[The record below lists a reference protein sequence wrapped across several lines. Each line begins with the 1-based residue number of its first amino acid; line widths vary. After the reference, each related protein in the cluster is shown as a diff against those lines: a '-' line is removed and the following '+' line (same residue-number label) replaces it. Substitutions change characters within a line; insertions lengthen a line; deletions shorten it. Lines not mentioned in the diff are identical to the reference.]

1 MQTAPQSHKIQD
13 RTNSLRHNFMRVLW
27 AVGDTVDGLKPY
39 TEAAI
44 ATTHKALLA
53 TLGDV
58 DPPCN
63 EHDSKRMSQLLKCSH
78 CKPWAEALVQLVR
91 EAGQNPK
98 KKNWTVRPHIPTT
111 L

>member
-1 MQTAPQSHKIQD
+1 
-13 RTNSLRHNFMRVLW
+13 MRVLW

-44 ATTHKALLA
+44 ATAHKVLLA
-53 TLGDV
+53 RLGDV
-58 DPPCN
+58 DPPCK
-63 EHDSKRMSQLLKCSH
+63 EHDGKRMSQLQKCSH

-98 KKNWTVRPHIPTT
+98 KKNWTVRTRIPTT